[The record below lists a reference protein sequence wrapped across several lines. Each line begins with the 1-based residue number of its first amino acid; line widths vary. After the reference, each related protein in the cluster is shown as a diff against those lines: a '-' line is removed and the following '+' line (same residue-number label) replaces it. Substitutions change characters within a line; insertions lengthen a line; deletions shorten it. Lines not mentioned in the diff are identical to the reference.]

1 MTGPDPIVAQMLAEF
16 DAGHSSAAHGIA
28 RVLLLIADTY
38 RDPNSWDVV
47 SRQTLRDL
55 AARLTA

>member
-1 MTGPDPIVAQMLAEF
+1 MTDLDPIVAQMLAEF
-16 DAGHSSAAHGIA
+16 DAGHDAAHGIA

-38 RDPNSWDVV
+38 RDPNSWDAVP
-47 SRQTLRDL
+47 RQTLRDL